1 MEDKFQQVYDY
12 LKSNNLLAEGST
24 MESFANKY
32 ADGGEGNARKLY
44 GNLSA
49 YDDLPFELGDFD
61 QFQSE
66 VFGPVK
72 KKSEPDVQSPQEFP
86 SVEGST
92 ESTLPTP
99 QATQPPSGGLEWRL
113 ESKRIG
119 SSYYIGLKP
128 EFVDEPNYL
137 KGSWGDFVNSI
148 PFFGDTYDDT
158 KRAVASGSAITD
170 TYDPTRWVFADPTPE
185 SSQAYYDAMIKYEED
200 LKRFGKSEEM
210 KKFESRLEADVAEYG
225 SWFALFKGMAEN
237 PSAGFEFLLSSFA
250 GMGEDTVIRK
260 GVEVVSAA
268 AAGGVGIGLSGG
280 PAAPISVTAGV
291 TGAVGISGPFALAAM
306 GGEVE
311 LMTSLTEFLKEEID
325 NKGMEFSP
333 ESVLAVLSD
342 DDLAKS
348 IRNRALAR
356 KNTIMTVDA
365 VLGSFMART
374 FRAARVANKVSDMAV
389 VGGELMGDVAIGSG
403 GEALA
408 RVAADQEPDPVVVAQ
423 SGLTGLMTQGPVNL
437 TSTYLGIQN
446 DKIRSQQRRA
456 INDAMSNKRYI
467 INGELVS
474 EEAFSD
480 VIETSSPEELME
492 INLEVQNDEKTSG
505 RLSYLLDRAQVEV
518 KMDESIQG
526 ETREKL
532 IELEVR
538 LKRLDGEEGRHAE
551 RAREST
557 KAAIDGLI
565 DQHYSQTPSVPVM
578 SRETRSGFTD
588 YLKNVLKNKSGQFA
602 HMTAENPG
610 VVTLS
615 PEENASRNAQ
625 LKEDLIKMGY
635 EPVEID
641 GKYDNDEKSFFVE
654 GMTQDDAIKL
664 GKKYGQESVAHS
676 EGMLYTTG
684 DKKGK
689 KNPATGEVTVDDTL
703 DNYYSVMKT
712 DEGEIKYNVGYDWD
726 TLEPIQTTKK
736 TKGDVVDAAE
746 EAAIVEADKEAV
758 SDVKKAA
765 EDIKAE
771 DIYTGAKRNI
781 KQSVADVLT
790 GRTKF
795 QRRYFSARK
804 FLPRSAFKAFEQR
817 TASMSTAHNRLKNVI
832 ADFEKIEKAIPEN
845 QREKFYNDFDAY
857 MRGGEPGT
865 LSREAAVLALEMRS
879 EIDNL
884 SMQLVNLGLVP
895 GASVDKVIGNLGQYM
910 NVAYRNFEGADWKKQ
925 LETQEGQA
933 IKERARKWLREED
946 TEIQNRVTFEYG
958 DASKR
963 AAAANALGVD
973 AEYLTEKQYLD
984 YVVEGEINKYL
995 ENEEMVYSTSGQLGT
1010 KDAGILKQRKD
1021 LPKQLQDLLGMYTDP
1036 LQNYAKTVFK
1046 MVSMAEQKRF
1056 TNGLIES
1063 GKDKYLFTDPSGIYD
1078 TQVNVGG
1085 EKFFTTSEIAK
1096 QFAGDYDKP
1105 WFQGRGIDMAMTLS
1119 GGVKWAKTI
1128 ASVGTHSKNVLGNVG
1143 FLMANGHLN
1152 PWNLQETGSNL
1163 LTAADVV
1170 YNDLKSLNK
1179 GQLREKMQYYIDLGI
1194 VKQNTDVN
1202 EVRSLFQEDQFE
1214 NAAASRLEGSGKKS
1228 VKKGKEFL
1236 ENLYQSEDDLFKI
1249 IAFENEKS
1257 RYSQAMFGVESSK
1270 LTDQQRAEVDGIV
1283 SEVVKNTFPTY
1294 SRTPAVVDF
1303 LKRNPFVGNFVSF
1316 QAESFR
1322 TQWNIV
1328 SLALQEV
1335 QSDNPAVKAIGA
1347 SRLTGFAAYNGLKT
1361 SLIGSSAIA
1370 VGMGAQGAWGA
1381 ITGSETEKERER
1393 DIRKFTNFWSRN
1405 SKLYMTDLNF
1415 EEGKF
1420 SYIDFSASDP
1430 FGGTDRI
1437 IEAITNGESVQDAF
1451 KNTMI
1456 QFVEP
1461 FVGKDIAYRR
1471 FENLTKGVDD
1481 YGRRLWYED
1490 DPDDVKIGKMF
1501 TYMVGMFEPGTMTSV
1516 RKVMRSDAPLEELA
1530 GQFTGYRETDID
1542 IRTTLG
1548 FMLREHREAME
1559 QDSKIRYEDFDR
1571 DKDMFFDVDSYN
1583 KANDY
1588 LQKREALVYE
1598 DVMSAL
1604 RLGVTPEDIEQMIID
1619 NLRCSKE
1626 RANSIL
1632 LGPEYYEPLPFD
1644 PRN

>member
-32 ADGGEGNARKLY
+32 ADGDEANARKLY
-44 GNLSA
+44 GNLSV

-86 SVEGST
+86 SVEDST

-99 QATQPPSGGLEWRL
+99 QATQPPSGGLDWKI
-113 ESKRIG
+113 ESKRVG
-119 SSYYIGLKP
+119 NSYYLGLKP
-128 EFVDEPNYL
+128 EFTSEPNYL
-137 KGSWGDFVNSI
+137 KGALGDFVNSI
-148 PFFGDTYDDT
+148 PFVGDVVDDMF
-158 KRAVASGSAITD
+158 RARASGAAITD
-170 TYDPTRWVFADPTPE
+170 TYDPTRWVFAEPNPE
-185 SSQAYYDAMIKYEED
+185 TAQAYYDSITKYENN
-200 LKRFGKSEEM
+200 LKEFGKSDEM
-210 KKFESRLEADVAEYG
+210 KAFESGLQSDVSEYG
-225 SWFALFKGMAEN
+225 EWFAVMKGFAEN
-237 PSAGFEFLLSSFA
+237 PQAAFEYLIGSFS
-250 GMGEDTVIRK
+250 GMGEDTVLRK
-260 GVEVVSAA
+260 GAEVVSTAA
-268 AAGGVGIGLSGG
+268 VAGAGVGLAGG
-280 PAAPISVTAGV
+280 PAAPISVPAGV
-291 TGAVGISGPFALAAM
+291 TSAISTSLPFAFAAM

-311 LMTSLTEFLKEEID
+311 ALMSMSEFLNEEIA
-325 NKGMEFSP
+325 NRGLEFSP
-333 ESVLAVLSD
+333 QSVLAVLSD
-342 DDLAKS
+342 DEAAKS

-356 KNTIMTVDA
+356 KNTIMAADA
-365 VLGSFMART
+365 ILGSFMNGAFRSL
-374 FRAARVANKVSDMAV
+374 RAANRVSDIGVV
-389 VGGELMGDVAIGSG
+389 VGEGLGDVAIGAG
-403 GEALA
+403 GETVA
-408 RVAADQEPDPVVVAQ
+408 RVAAGQDPDPAAAATE
-423 SGLTGLMTQGPVNL
+423 GLTSMFTNTPINL
-437 TSTYLGIQN
+437 TSTYVGMRNEKIQSR
-446 DKIRSQQRRA
+446 KRKA
-456 INDAMSNKRYI
+456 FADAASNSRYV
-467 INGELVS
+467 INGEAVS
-474 EEAFSD
+474 KD
-480 VIETSSPEELME
+480 VFLDVMETTSPQQLRDINME
-492 INLEVQNDEKTSG
+492 VSNDEATSN
-505 RLSYLLDRAQVEV
+505 RLTDVLDRSEVELNI
-518 KMDESIQG
+518 DDRIQG
-526 ETREKL
+526 EAREKL
-532 IELEVR
+532 IELEIR
-538 LKRLDGEEGRHAE
+538 LKRLDGQETRSAE
-551 RAREST
+551 RAR
-557 KAAIDGLI
+557 
-565 DQHYSQTPSVPVM
+565 
-578 SRETRSGFTD
+578 
-588 YLKNVLKNKSGQFA
+588 
-602 HMTAENPG
+602 
-610 VVTLS
+610 
-615 PEENASRNAQ
+615 
-625 LKEDLIKMGY
+625 
-635 EPVEID
+635 
-641 GKYDNDEKSFFVE
+641 
-654 GMTQDDAIKL
+654 
-664 GKKYGQESVAHS
+664 
-676 EGMLYTTG
+676 
-684 DKKGK
+684 
-689 KNPATGEVTVDDTL
+689 
-703 DNYYSVMKT
+703 
-712 DEGEIKYNVGYDWD
+712 
-726 TLEPIQTTKK
+726 QTTKEAIDNLVDNYMETLPDDK
-736 TKGDVVDAAE
+736 KDATPDKSKPLTEEEKAEVVDAAE
-746 EAAIVEADKEAV
+746 DEATAQADRENTLDTKSAVEE
-758 SDVKKAA
+758 
-765 EDIKAE
+765 IKAE
-771 DIYTGAKRNI
+771 DIYTGPPRNVRQAI
-781 KQSVADVLT
+781 GDFLT

-795 QRRYFSARK
+795 QRRFFSARK
-804 FLPRSAFKAFEQR
+804 FLPRSAFKSFEQR
-817 TASMSTAHNRLKNVI
+817 TASMSKAHNRLKNVI
-832 ADFEKIEKAIPEN
+832 ADFERIEKAIPDD
-845 QREKFYNDFDAY
+845 QRETFYRDFDAY
-857 MRGGEPGT
+857 MKGGKVGS
-865 LSREAAVLALEMRS
+865 LSREAATLALEMRS

-884 SMQLVNLGLVP
+884 SMELLNLGLVP
-895 GASVDKVIGNLGQYM
+895 DGSTDKIIANLGQYM
-910 NVAYRNFEGADWKKQ
+910 NTAYRNYEGKDWKKN
-925 LETQEGQA
+925 LEKEENQHIKNNA
-933 IKERARKWLREED
+933 IRWLMESDEALQRRLD
-946 TEIQNRVTFEYG
+946 LEYN
-958 DASKR
+958 DKAKR
-963 AAAANALGVD
+963 AAAAAELGVNPENLTRN
-973 AEYLTEKQYLD
+973 EYLRWMA
-984 YVVEGEINKYL
+984 EGEVKKYL
-995 ENEEMVYSTSGQLGT
+995 TDEEAVFNTSGRIGT
-1010 KDAGILKQRKD
+1010 KDTGILKQRKD
-1021 LPKQLQDLLGMYTDP
+1021 LPKPLQDLLGMYNDP

-1046 MVSMAEQKRF
+1046 MVTMAEQKRF
-1056 TNGLIES
+1056 TDRLVAS
-1063 GKDKYLFTDPSGIYD
+1063 GIDKYLFTDASGNYSSPVTI
-1078 TQVNVGG
+1078 GG
-1085 EKFFTTSEIAK
+1085 QKLYTTPEIAK
-1096 QFAGDYDKP
+1096 QFAGDYDKA
-1105 WFQGRGIDMAMTLS
+1105 WFQGRGIDMAMQAS

-1152 PWNLQETGSNL
+1152 PWNLQETGSNIV
-1163 LTAADVV
+1163 TAADVV
-1170 YNDLKSLNK
+1170 YNDLRSLNK
-1179 GQLREKMQYYIDLGI
+1179 RQLRDRMQYYIDLGI

-1202 EVRSLFQEDQFE
+1202 EVRSLFQEDQFQD
-1214 NAAASRLEGSGKKS
+1214 AAASRLENSGKKS
-1228 VKKGKEFL
+1228 AKKAKEFL

-1257 RYSQAMFGVESSK
+1257 RYSQALFGVESSK

-1347 SRLTGFAAYNGLKT
+1347 SRLTGFATYNGLKS

-1370 VGMGAQGAWGA
+1370 FGMGAQGAWGA
-1381 ITGSETEKERER
+1381 LTGSETEKEREK

-1415 EEGKF
+1415 EEGTF

-1471 FENLTKGVDD
+1471 FENLAQGVDD

-1604 RLGVTPEDIEQMIID
+1604 RLGVTPEDIEQMIVD